1 MNTPVANKH
10 PRVRSSS
17 LVSLTGLAIAAVCF
31 ALLGGCATTQTT
43 TSTPLPP
50 PPPSLSVGD
59 ISKLVE
65 EKRADIEIV
74 REIQSKGLK
83 SQLNANDLDL
93 LQKAG
98 ASKEVIDAALLARV
112 GPIPSQQQTTVITTG
127 YPYYGYGGYPAY
139 GAFSYGFGLGYGW
152 GYPAYRGY
160 YGAAPR
166 FRGSVG
172 VRAIR

>member
-1 MNTPVANKH
+1 MSIAATNRFSKFRHSGLAVAALC
-10 PRVRSSS
+10 VA
-17 LVSLTGLAIAAVCF
+17 LVS
-31 ALLGGCATTQTT
+31 GCATTHTT
-43 TSTPLPP
+43 TSAPAMAP

-59 ISKLVE
+59 ISKMVSD
-65 EKRADIEIV
+65 KRVDLDIV
-74 REIQSKGLK
+74 REIQAKGLK

-98 ASKEVIDAALLARV
+98 ASKEVIDAALLGRV
-112 GPIPSQQQTTVITTG
+112 GPIASQQQQTTVVTTG
-127 YPYYGYGGYPAY
+127 YPYYGYGGYPLY

-152 GYPAYRGY
+152 GYPAYRGSY
-160 YGAAPR
+160 YAPAPR